1 LQAAENKNFY
11 CYFAQIIFNI
21 VVQFAQKHFNKF
33 STSNLGKTFVILHK
47 SFLLCEMFLCTLH
60 KNFGLLSNIHD
71 FQQSFQLF
79 NIFPI
84 FVKGIVEK
92 FSTFLGEFST
102 FQLRAVENF
111 CAFCTK
117 NRVNRIFLLKIFVGM
132 HNFGRARWKIFVQN
146 AQKKIGLCDR
156 QA

>member
-1 LQAAENKNFY
+1 MQVAENKNFY

-21 VVQFAQKHFNKF
+21 VVQFAQKFFNKVFNTFNKF

-47 SFLLCEMFLCTLH
+47 SFPLCEMFLCTLH

-79 NIFPI
+79 NIFSI
-84 FVKGIVEK
+84 FNRADVEK
-92 FSTFLGEFST
+92 FST

-111 CAFCTK
+111 CTFCTK
-117 NRVNRIFLLKIFVGM
+117 NRVNRAFLLKIFVGM

-146 AQKKIGLCDR
+146 AQKK
-156 QA
+156 